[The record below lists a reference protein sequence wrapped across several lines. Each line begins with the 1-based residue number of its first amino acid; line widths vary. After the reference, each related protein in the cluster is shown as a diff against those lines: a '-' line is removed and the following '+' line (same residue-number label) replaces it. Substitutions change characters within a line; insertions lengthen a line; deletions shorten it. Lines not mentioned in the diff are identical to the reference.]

1 MALRLLVIGVVVW
14 LIYQALDWSMY
25 VLKPA
30 DGSRPW
36 AQMGFLL
43 ALLVLYA
50 VLISLPFVPGIEIAV
65 TLLMLR
71 GPELVLPIYIATVL
85 GLLLAY
91 FIGRLT
97 PYRALQSFAFDLRL
111 VRLGQMIEQIKPL
124 PQAERLALLQD
135 RLPKW
140 MGPVSIKYRYVFLAG
155 LINMPGS
162 SLIGGGGGIMI
173 VAGLS
178 RLFSPRATI
187 LTLVLAVSPIPLAVW
202 IFGINIMQG

>member
-1 MALRLLVIGVVVW
+1 MRLLVIGVVVW
-14 LIYQALDWSMY
+14 MIYQALDWSIY

-36 AQMGFLL
+36 AQIGFLL
-43 ALLVLYA
+43 ALLAVYA
-50 VLISLPFVPGIEIAV
+50 VLISIPFVPGIEIAV
-65 TLLMLR
+65 SLMMLR

-97 PYRALQSFAFDLRL
+97 PYRVLQSLAIDLRL
-111 VRLGQMIEQIKPL
+111 VRLGRMIEQITPL
-124 PQAERLALLQD
+124 PQAERLALLQA
-135 RLPKW
+135 RLPQW
-140 MGPVSIKYRYVFLAG
+140 MGPISIKYRYFLLAG
-155 LINMPGS
+155 LINLPGS

-173 VAGLS
+173 VAGLT

-187 LTLVLAVSPIPLAVW
+187 LTLALAVSPIPLAVW